1 LTPPRRRSNSKP
13 EILFAKPEQLGLAQ
27 KAISGETMVDVAP
40 EIAAQA
46 QAPARPSAQR
56 YYVLAILTVVYAL
69 NFLDRTIFN
78 VLIEPIKKEFVLSDT
93 TMGLLAGFG
102 FVLFYSLLGIP
113 IARIADRLNRRNIVA
128 IAFAFWSAMT
138 FLCGTASSV
147 TALALAR
154 VGVGIGESAGTPA
167 SQSILADLFDKN
179 ERPRALGVFAIGTYL
194 GVFLGYFIGGYVDQ
208 HYGWR
213 MAFFSAGLPGIAL
226 AALLWLTISE
236 PKRGAM
242 AETFAPEPL
251 GPTLGFLASQ
261 QTFVI
266 VLIGFCL
273 TTYTNYATAAWIP
286 PFLARV
292 HHLSS
297 AEIGTYAGTF
307 KGLFGMAGTLIGGLA
322 VAQISNRD
330 DRWKL
335 WAPAIT
341 SGVAGPVFA
350 VCMLTGDFATMVT
363 ALAATS
369 FLVGFHLGPIF
380 AIAQTVAKPSMR
392 ALASAIVL
400 LTATCFGQGVGPLA
414 VGMINDALKG
424 AYGNDAVRFS
434 LLSAAFTTTL
444 GALLFVLAAR
454 SIRADIKRAA
464 T

>member
-1 LTPPRRRSNSKP
+1 
-13 EILFAKPEQLGLAQ
+13 
-27 KAISGETMVDVAP
+27 MVDVATEATGP
-40 EIAAQA
+40 ASAATA
-46 QAPARPSAQR
+46 SSARR
-56 YYVLAILTVVYAL
+56 YYVLGLLTVIYAL

-93 TMGLLAGFG
+93 AMGLLAGFG

-128 IAFAFWSAMT
+128 VAFAFWSAMT
-138 FLCGTASSV
+138 LFCGSAANV
-147 TALALAR
+147 TTLALAR
-154 VGVGIGESAGTPA
+154 IGVGIGESAGTPA
-167 SQSILADLFDKN
+167 SQSLVADLYDKN
-179 ERPRALGVFAIGTYL
+179 ERPRALGIYAIGTYL
-194 GVFLGYFIGGYVDQ
+194 GVFLGYFIGGYVNQ

-213 MAFFSAGLPGIAL
+213 MALFTAGLPGLAL
-226 AALLWLTISE
+226 AAVLWLTVSE

-242 AETFAPEPL
+242 AETFAPEPI

-261 QTFVI
+261 PSFVI

-307 KGLFGMAGTLIGGLA
+307 KGLFGMAGTLVGGLV
-322 VAQISNRD
+322 VAKISRRD

-341 SGVAGPVFA
+341 SGLAGPVFA
-350 VCMLTGDFATMVT
+350 LCMLTSDFRTMVA

-380 AIAQTVAKPSMR
+380 AIAQTVARGSMR
-392 ALASAIVL
+392 ALASAIIL

-414 VGMINDALKG
+414 IGMINDALKNDYG
-424 AYGNDAVRFS
+424 ADAVRYS
-434 LLSAAFTTTL
+434 LLSAAATTML
-444 GALLFVLAAR
+444 GALLFAVAAR

-464 T
+464 

>member
-1 LTPPRRRSNSKP
+1 
-13 EILFAKPEQLGLAQ
+13 
-27 KAISGETMVDVAP
+27 MVDLAPRVADQTDG
-40 EIAAQA
+40 AAA
-46 QAPARPSAQR
+46 SSTRR
-56 YYVLAILTVVYAL
+56 YYVLALLTIIYAL

-78 VLIEPIKKEFVLSDT
+78 VLIEPIKKEFTLSDT

-113 IARIADRLNRRNIVA
+113 IARMADRLNRRNIVA
-128 IAFAFWSAMT
+128 SAFAFWSAMT
-138 FLCGTASSV
+138 FLCGMASSV
-147 TALALAR
+147 AALTLAR
-154 VGVGIGESAGTPA
+154 IGVGIGESAGTPA
-167 SQSILADLFDKN
+167 SQSLIADLFGKN
-179 ERPRALGVFAIGTYL
+179 ERPRALGIYAIGTYL
-194 GVFLGYFIGGYVDQ
+194 GVFLGYFIGGYVNQ

-213 MAFFSAGLPGIAL
+213 MAFLSAGLPGIAL
-226 AALLWLTISE
+226 AAVLWLTVAE
-236 PKRGAM
+236 PRRGVM
-242 AETFAPEPL
+242 AETFTPEPI

-261 QTFVI
+261 PSFVI

-292 HHLSS
+292 HHLNS

-307 KGLFGMAGTLIGGLA
+307 KGLFGMAGTLVGGLV
-322 VAQISNRD
+322 VARISRRD

-341 SGVAGPVFA
+341 SGLAGPVFA
-350 VCMLTGDFATMVT
+350 LCMLTPDFATMVA

-380 AIAQTVAKPSMR
+380 AIAQTVARPSMR
-392 ALASAIVL
+392 ALASAIIL

-414 VGMINDALKG
+414 VGMINDALKSD
-424 AYGNDAVRFS
+424 YGIDAVRYS
-434 LLSAAFTTTL
+434 LLSAAATTTL
-444 GALLFVLAAR
+444 GALLFVWAAG

-464 T
+464 

>member
-1 LTPPRRRSNSKP
+1 
-13 EILFAKPEQLGLAQ
+13 
-27 KAISGETMVDVAP
+27 MVDIAP
-40 EIAAQA
+40 QAAA
-46 QAPARPSAQR
+46 HAGTAARRPTRR
-56 YYVLAILTVVYAL
+56 YYVLALLTAVYAL

-78 VLIEPIKKEFVLSDT
+78 VLIEPIKKEFTLSDT

-113 IARIADRLNRRNIVA
+113 IARFADRLSRRNIVA
-128 IAFAFWSAMT
+128 LAFAFWSAMT
-138 FLCGTASSV
+138 FLCGMASSV
-147 TALALAR
+147 ASLAIAR
-154 VGVGIGESAGTPA
+154 IGVGIGESAGTPA
-167 SQSILADLFDKN
+167 SQSMIADLFDKN
-179 ERPRALGVFAIGTYL
+179 ERPRALGIYAIGTYL
-194 GVFLGYFIGGYVDQ
+194 GVFLGYFIGGYVNQ

-226 AALLWLTISE
+226 AAILWLTIAE
-236 PKRGAM
+236 PKRGAN
-242 AETFAPEPL
+242 AEVFTPEPI

-261 QTFVI
+261 KSFII

-286 PFLARV
+286 PFMARV

-307 KGLFGMAGTLIGGLA
+307 KGLFGMAGTLVGGLM
-322 VAQISNRD
+322 VAQISRRD

-341 SGVAGPVFA
+341 SGLAGPVFA
-350 VCMLTGDFATMVT
+350 LCLLTPDFATMVA

-380 AIAQTVAKPSMR
+380 AIAQTVARPSMR
-392 ALASAIVL
+392 ALASAIIL

-414 VGMINDALKG
+414 VGMINDALKND
-424 AYGNDAVRFS
+424 YGVEAVRYS
-434 LLSAAFTTTL
+434 LLSAALTTML
-444 GALLFVLAAR
+444 GALLFVWAAA
-454 SIRADIKRAA
+454 SIRADIRRAK
-464 T
+464 